1 MEKVQ
6 LALDIIVAILGII
19 PTVVAGIALIKTIIK
34 NKNWTAVAGI
44 AKDAMSAVEQ
54 LATQTEMTS
63 EEKLDL
69 ALEIIRKNCT
79 ANGIAVDDSLT
90 SKIIEYIAELC
101 KWSKTINVIK
111 K

>member
-1 MEKVQ
+1 MEKLQ
-6 LALDIIVAILGII
+6 IALDLIVAILGII
-19 PTVVAGIALIKTIIK
+19 PTVVAGIALIRTIIK
-34 NKNWTAVAGI
+34 NKNWTAVANI

-54 LATQTEMTS
+54 LATQTDMS
-63 EEKLDL
+63 GEEKLNL
-69 ALEIIRKNCT
+69 ALEIIKKNCT
-79 ANGIAVDDSLT
+79 ANGIAIDDSLT